1 MKLHICQERWRSMYY
16 PYVQQFTSQQ
26 RRVMTVTGIG
36 SLSVAPD
43 TVQIQLEVRT
53 ENKQLSQAQQENAAA
68 MNQVI
73 AALLQLGISREDIQT
88 VSYNIFPQY
97 DFVDG
102 QQLFRGYEV
111 TNAITVKITTIE
123 QAGNV
128 IDVAVQNGVNNVSN
142 IQFMVEGEQLH
153 YQQALS
159 LALKNAVAKAQTIAE
174 TMQLQLDPTPIK
186 IVEEH
191 KAESVTPRMFAAKEM
206 SGSTP
211 IEQGQIVISA
221 TVEVQFQY

>member
-1 MKLHICQERWRSMYY
+1 MYY
-16 PYVQQFTSQQ
+16 PYVQQYTHQQ

-53 ENKQLSQAQQENAAA
+53 ESQQLSLAQQENAAA

-73 AALLQLGISREDIQT
+73 ESLVQLGISREDIRT
-88 VSYNIFPQY
+88 ASYNVTPQY
-97 DFVDG
+97 DYIEG
-102 QQLFRGYEV
+102 KQLFRGYEV
-111 TNAITVKITTIE
+111 INAITVKITNIE
-123 QAGNV
+123 QVGNV

-142 IQFMVEGEQLH
+142 IQFTVGDEQLY

-159 LALKNAVAKAQTIAE
+159 LALKNALAKAQTMAD
-174 TMQLQLDPTPIK
+174 TMKLKLDPTPIK

-191 KAESVTPRMFAAKEM
+191 GTESVAPRMFAAKEM

-211 IEQGQIVISA
+211 IEQGQIMINA

>member
-1 MKLHICQERWRSMYY
+1 MYY

-36 SLSVAPD
+36 NLSVAPD

-53 ENKQLSQAQQENAAA
+53 ENKQLSQAQQENTAA

-73 AALLQLGISREDIQT
+73 ASLLQLGISRENIQT
-88 VSYNIFPQY
+88 VSYNVSPQY
-97 DFVDG
+97 DYVEG
-102 QQLFRGYEV
+102 KQLFRGYEV
-111 TNAITVKITTIE
+111 TNAITVRITNIG
-123 QAGNV
+123 QVGNV
-128 IDVAVQNGVNNVSN
+128 IDVAVQNGANNVSN
-142 IQFMVEGEQLH
+142 IRFTVGDEQLY

-159 LALKNAVAKAQTIAE
+159 LALKNALAKAQTMAD
-174 TMQLQLDPTPIK
+174 TMQLQFDTTPIK

-191 KAESVTPRMFAAKEM
+191 RAESVAPRMYAAKEM
-206 SGSTP
+206 SVSMP
-211 IEQGQIVISA
+211 IEQGEIVINA

>member
-1 MKLHICQERWRSMYY
+1 MKLNLGQERWRPMYY

-36 SLSVAPD
+36 DLSVAPD
-43 TVQIQLEVRT
+43 TVYIQLEVRT
-53 ENKQLSQAQQENAAA
+53 ESQQLSQAQQENAAA

-73 AALLQLGISREDIQT
+73 ASLLQLGISRENIKT
-88 VSYNIFPQY
+88 VSYNVTPQY
-97 DFVDG
+97 DYIEGKQV
-102 QQLFRGYEV
+102 FRGYEV
-111 TNAITVKITTIE
+111 TNAITVKITNIA
-123 QAGNV
+123 QVGNV
-128 IDVAVQNGVNNVSN
+128 IDVAVQNGANNVSN
-142 IQFMVEGEQLH
+142 IRFKVGDEQLH

-159 LALKNAVAKAQTIAE
+159 LALKNAVEKAQTIAE

-191 KAESVTPRMFAAKEM
+191 RAESVAPRMFVAKEM

-211 IEQGQIVISA
+211 IEQGQIMINA